1 MQDQLTAT
9 YGDLLQGSYDC
20 PDRIVLNA
28 YFRMGYSPG
37 GFRHWWR
44 RLHGSDDNLDK
55 SHLMRMAG
63 RFGRRL
69 KAYAQQHD
77 IPVEYCDADERKHE
91 LAEQYLPEDP
101 AFTGLFL
108 VIVSRATGAVWD
120 VKETADGRIHSLDKK
135 YRFIN
140 HYFFHIVDPQ
150 WGHVTIRVSGHPPFG
165 AMVILNGHEY
175 VARQASEAG
184 LEFQQQSN
192 CFVQM
197 ANAAALTQ
205 IAETLCD
212 PHIEGQL
219 RQVCER
225 WLYTTCLHFAL
236 PEDEQLRSGF
246 HYEYSVF
253 QVEFR
258 RNLLFQ
264 RGAQM
269 EQIFQAIIDRSRSRL
284 NLKRVKTIFGYKR
297 RPHRKGRQT
306 HQPRLEIVIE
316 RPRYDL
322 TIFKINFGAFTV
334 KLYTKGETVLRA
346 ETIVHQAKALQCPR
360 SLHNFSLIV
369 TKLRQILIRFLD
381 QLHCLDQSFVADE
394 TLDTLG
400 WPGFV
405 GQCRTAGIDLN
416 KSRLRAVIEAVVS
429 LATLPNG
436 FTASQLADKVRAIL
450 NYPEEQYRTRHA
462 SYDLKKL
469 RGKAWVSKIGK
480 SRRYQVD
487 PTGLKTMA
495 ALLSLRDKVIKPV
508 LAGAGKPKSG
518 PKPKFQ
524 TELDIQYAKV
534 QTEMRSL
541 LLLLG
546 VAV

>member
-9 YGDLLQGSYDC
+9 YEDLLQGSYDC

-55 SHLMRMAG
+55 AHLIRMAS

-69 KAYAQQHD
+69 KAYAQQHN
-77 IPVEYCDADERKHE
+77 IPVEYCDGDERKHE
-91 LAEQYLPEDP
+91 LAEQYLPDDP
-101 AFTGLFL
+101 VFSGLFL
-108 VIVSRATGAVWD
+108 VIISRATGAVWD
-120 VKETADGRIHSLDKK
+120 VSQTADGRIGSLDKK

-150 WGHVTIRVSGHPPFG
+150 WGHVTIRISGHPPFG

-175 VARQASEAG
+175 VARQAGLVS
-184 LEFQQQSN
+184 LEFEQESN
-192 CFVQM
+192 CFVEA
-197 ANAAALTQ
+197 ANLADLTQ
-205 IAETLCD
+205 IAETLCAED
-212 PHIEGQL
+212 IEGQL
-219 RQVCER
+219 GQVCER
-225 WLYTTCLHFAL
+225 WLYTCCLHFAL
-236 PEDEQLRSGF
+236 PQDERLRSGF
-246 HYEYSVF
+246 HYQYSIF
-253 QVEFR
+253 QVEFS
-258 RNLLFQ
+258 RNLLFE

-269 EQIFQAIIDRSRSRL
+269 EQIFQAIIDRSRSLL

-297 RPHRKGRQT
+297 RPHRKGLQA

-322 TIFKINFGAFTV
+322 TIFKINFGSFTV

-346 ETIVHQAKALQCPR
+346 ETVVHNAKALRCPR
-360 SLHNFSLIV
+360 SLDHFPFIV
-369 TKLRQILIRFLD
+369 AKLRQILIRFLD

-394 TLDTLG
+394 TLDTLAQ
-400 WPGFV
+400 PGFV

-416 KSRLRAVIEAVVS
+416 KARLRAVIEAVVS
-429 LATLPNG
+429 LSTLPKG
-436 FTASQLADKVRAIL
+436 FTASELADKVREIL
-450 NYPEEQYRTRHA
+450 NCPEEQYRPRHA
-462 SYDLKKL
+462 AYDLKKL
-469 RGKAWVSKIGK
+469 RGKGWVSKIGN
-480 SRRYQVD
+480 SRRYEAD

-508 LAGAGKPKSG
+508 LAAAGKPKSG
-518 PKPKFQ
+518 PKPKNQ
-524 TELDIQYAKV
+524 SELDIQYAKV